1 MPTVH
6 FHPMGKTRKVKA
18 GTTILAAANQVE
30 VPLGQSCSGDG
41 TCGWCRVT
49 ILSGAENLGSPSPL
63 ERKLRESR
71 QYSPDERVACLATV
85 HGDILV
91 TTTYW

>member
-1 MPTVH
+1 
-6 FHPMGKTRKVKA
+6 MGKAGKVEA
-18 GTTILAAANQVE
+18 GTTILAAANQAE

-49 ILSGAENLGSPSPL
+49 ILSGAEHLGSPSPL
-63 ERKLRESR
+63 ERKLRESGHHL
-71 QYSPDERVACLATV
+71 PDERVACLATV